1 VILVLSKLAE
11 VEDQDK
17 GLLVA
22 VKILKPLEEVH
33 PTTEAILALE
43 VVEDLEMSLYT
54 PNIWVQ
60 VKLHNSTLWV
70 LQINNQS
77 LLTDHL
83 MAQEGILVKIRVL
96 VD

>member
-1 VILVLSKLAE
+1 MILVLSKLAE

-83 MAQEGILVKIRVL
+83 MVGILVKIRVL